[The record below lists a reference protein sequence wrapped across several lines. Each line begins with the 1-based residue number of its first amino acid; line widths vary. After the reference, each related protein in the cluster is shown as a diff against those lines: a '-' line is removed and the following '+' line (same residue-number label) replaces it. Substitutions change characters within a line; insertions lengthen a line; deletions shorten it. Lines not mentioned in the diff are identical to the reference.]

1 MTKFYR
7 FCRGVCKFLF
17 HIAYKT
23 EVYGSENLPE
33 SGGYILASN
42 HKSFF
47 DSPLIGMTINK
58 QLFFMAKE
66 YLFNIKVL
74 GAIIRKLGA
83 FPVSKGNGEQAI
95 LTAID
100 VLNKGNILG
109 IFPEGTRIKTD
120 QLGRFKSGVIVIA
133 AQTGAD
139 VIPVALRYERRHF
152 RRNKAIV
159 SYGTLIKNSDLGI
172 DMSAPRTIRNAS
184 TLIKGEIAK
193 QLEDIKCK

>member
-47 DSPLIGMTINK
+47 DPPLIGMTINK

-139 VIPVALRYERRHF
+139 VIPVALRYQRRHF

-172 DMSAPRTIRNAS
+172 DMNAPRTIRNAS